1 MADQIQE
8 LIAGQAP
15 SLMQAEKGNELIRS
29 INALK
34 RSRGLNGIQVKV
46 DKGGELVISQ
56 AYQHETVMVFMFANG
71 YSWTAR
77 GVDVFPAV
85 GVEFWSLQFY
95 INDDTGTVDHEHGSD
110 PDNPVTLEENNIY
123 GAGGL
128 FDGDADNDQT
138 YTRVPIIASGRYV
151 NTSGTF
157 KEVTFCHNGVPV
169 QQFIK
174 IA

>member
-29 INALK
+29 INAIK
-34 RSRGLNGIQVKV
+34 RSRGLNGIEVKV

-56 AYQHETVMVFMFANG
+56 AYQQETAMAFIFANG
-71 YSWTAR
+71 NSYTAR
-77 GVDVFPAV
+77 GVDVFPAD

-95 INDDTGTVDHEHGSD
+95 IDASTGTLDHAYGGD
-110 PDNPVTLEENNIY
+110 PDNPVTFEEDNIY
-123 GAGGL
+123 GADGL

-138 YTRVPIIASGRYV
+138 YTRVPIIANGRYV